1 MNPEDFTID
10 YITEILVW
18 NDSANIPKDNDPK
31 TVEEKLRHIA
41 EEASE
46 LTDAA
51 SEEDQCD
58 ACVDLVWVIVGYMRA
73 RGWDVHRAFDA
84 VSNSNFSKFFP
95 IDEVD
100 QAMAFAAEA
109 GYNAPYTEA
118 VGADF
123 GVLKDASGK
132 VKKPHTFYEPSHSL
146 AVGKTDV
153 QE

>member
-1 MNPEDFTID
+1 MNEDDFTID

-18 NDSANIPKDNDPK
+18 NDSANIPKDNDQK
-31 TVEEKLRHIA
+31 TVAEKLRHIA
-41 EEASE
+41 EEAAE
-46 LTDAA
+46 LTGAA
-51 SEEDQCD
+51 TDEEQCD

-95 IDEVD
+95 IDQVNE
-100 QAMAFAAEA
+100 AMTFAAEV
-109 GYNAPYTEA
+109 GYKEPYTET
-118 VGADF
+118 VGEEF

-132 VKKPHTFYEPSHSL
+132 VKKPHTFYEPNHSA
-146 AVGKTDV
+146 AVGKADV